1 LKGSLPCGH
10 RPPTETIMSTSSAD
24 PERRDLPDFAEFM
37 NLVRAQDP
45 DNPVMVD
52 ADLLEEVFGD
62 GTTS

>member
-1 LKGSLPCGH
+1 
-10 RPPTETIMSTSSAD
+10 MSTSSAD
-24 PERRDLPDFAEFM
+24 PEHRDLPDFAEFM